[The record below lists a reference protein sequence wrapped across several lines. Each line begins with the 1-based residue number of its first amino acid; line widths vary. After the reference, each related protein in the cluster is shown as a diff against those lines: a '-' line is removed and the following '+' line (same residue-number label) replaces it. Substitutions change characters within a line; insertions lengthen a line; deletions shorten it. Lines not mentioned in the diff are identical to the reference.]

1 MISKLLIFDN
11 VKRYAK
17 KRDISIS
24 KLERMSDLSKGTIS
38 KWNTVS
44 PTADNL
50 KRVANNLKLKV
61 DKLLEEGEEQ

>member
-1 MISKLLIFDN
+1 MLIFDN